1 MKKTILFI
9 SLFIVSVMIGR
20 AQNSLMANYPLTEN
34 GEDVSGQNETML
46 LKNILFENGGIYSNG
61 IYAGDDTTGSQI
73 LTPPFPTF
81 DYNNFTVLL
90 DFKIDFLPENRQ
102 AIIIG
107 GLLWRWIGAYIDNG
121 NIAFMANDFTIY
133 DISDIKVPVNQW
145 NTLRFSY
152 DINIGNCYF
161 YFNNVLVST
170 YSINEFNSGDDP
182 RFGNAHTGQGDTFKG
197 YWRNLIFHNAAS
209 PDGIPLT
216 SSFKNITVSIQNNNL
231 FIDLPSNLKK
241 VNITITDMQ
250 GRIVKT
256 AELNSGTNTISLS
269 STPKMYL
276 VILHS
281 STGKKL
287 VTKITTF

>member
-1 MKKTILFI
+1 MRKFTLVICLF
-9 SLFIVSVMIGR
+9 FVSVIMVQ
-20 AQNSLMANYPLTEN
+20 AQGSLLANYPLTEN
-34 GEDVSGQNETML
+34 GDDVSGQNETML
-46 LKNILFENGGIYSNG
+46 LKNILFENGGVYSNG

-90 DFKIDFLPENRQ
+90 DFKIDSLPENRQ

-107 GLLWRWIGAYIDNG
+107 GLLWRWIGAYIDDG
-121 NIAFMANDFTIY
+121 KIVFMSNDFTTY
-133 DISDIKVPVNQW
+133 DVSDIEVPVNQW

-152 DINIGNCYF
+152 DITIGNCYF
-161 YFNNVLVST
+161 YFNNMLVSS
-170 YSINEFNSGDDP
+170 YPIDEFNSGDDP

-216 SSFKNITVSIQNNNL
+216 SSLSNITVYRRNNDL

-250 GRIVKT
+250 GRIFKT
-256 AELNSGTNTISLS
+256 AELNGGMNTFSLS
-269 STPKMYL
+269 TPPKMYL

-281 STGKKL
+281 STGESR